1 MTKKFNWVYG
11 WVWKSVVLIDQW
23 SCINNQ
29 LWCYTIVKNT
39 HTHTHTHTH
48 TMCRGIKRYGGLN
61 SHVRDNLDSQFV
73 YRRKSIVLFF
83 FFFFYSL
90 AMLMSLGWIAYSVAI
105 LVLHGAGPNIL
116 QRCWVWLRNHTAY
129 GQYGCVVT

>member
-1 MTKKFNWVYG
+1 MYVITWIPNSSTEG
-11 WVWKSVVLIDQW
+11 
-23 SCINNQ
+23 NQ
-29 LWCYTIVKNT
+29 LFC
-39 HTHTHTHTH
+39 
-48 TMCRGIKRYGGLN
+48 
-61 SHVRDNLDSQFV
+61 
-73 YRRKSIVLFF
+73 FF
-83 FFFFYSL
+83 FLYSL